1 MRLGLTV
8 YEGFFLSAVL
18 GTRKSRLYPIQT
30 SVENRLSGKLSPNL
44 SGAPGRFRDMTILN
58 REGLQACRVG
68 CRRVRKLRLNARL
81 LTI

>member
-18 GTRKSRLYPIQT
+18 GTRKSRLYPIRDLCREQI
-30 SVENRLSGKLSPNL
+30 VGKAVNL
-44 SGAPGRFRDMTILN
+44 SGAPDRFRDLTIPN

-68 CRRVRKLRLNARL
+68 CRGLRSY
-81 LTI
+81 T